1 MKLEYVDTLVVAH
14 PYVKGFD
21 RTSHCVDDVEMR
33 AVSIGDVPP
42 AVALRSVTDIVDS
55 TAGGTVWTT
64 TFYIG
69 LQIERKQGT
78 LRCSNSRNDFDA
90 WSGYSWIE
98 WTEEIGY
105 IVSYERVY

>member
-69 LQIERKQGT
+69 LMIERKQGEQSFFSKSKT
-78 LRCSNSRNDFDA
+78 
-90 WSGYSWIE
+90 I
-98 WTEEIGY
+98 
-105 IVSYERVY
+105 